1 MKDKK
6 ISFLTIY
13 LTTRSLFM
21 GLKLNELQKV
31 VKNVVKNERNVD
43 TFRGEITRTLGP
55 TILVSRGLERMA
67 ASANEHLDIL
77 EATDKSYEKI
87 RPALLLKFIDST
99 SPAIRKL
106 VARLLPETF
115 LKRFMKDSDPLVRS
129 AVAVRMPLR
138 LINEMI
144 RYFPNDDMLRQI
156 FKDKRLSEAGL
167 PTPKVE
173 DEEFDIYGIKPIG
186 NISSNFDYPD
196 LTDSWYD
203 TLAIK
208 IISTYGRDIEQQWEE
223 AIVHRYVDSMA
234 SMGVKVDLQ
243 RLLDSIYELLE
254 KREDAAL
261 KENSLASLAARLRLE
276 ETVIM
281 PVIPGIDPVLQLV
294 ESKTSPGTYI
304 KKFEELFSVKY
315 TTSKNP
321 AANIIAEAT
330 SHVQHPISA
339 QLSSNSIRSIDE
351 RAVDTY
357 VNVWNSKN
365 KMNGENYYNLVWTQG
380 NKNRTI
386 NFSLEL
392 K

>member
-115 LKRFMKDSDPLVRS
+115 LKRFMKDSDPSVRS

-208 IISTYGRDIEQQWEE
+208 IINTYGRDIEQQWEE
-223 AIVHRYVDSMA
+223 AIVHRYVNSMA

>member
-1 MKDKK
+1 
-6 ISFLTIY
+6 
-13 LTTRSLFM
+13 M

-31 VKNVVKNERNVD
+31 VKNVVKNERNID
-43 TFRGEITRTLGP
+43 AFRGEITRTLGP
-55 TILVSRGLERMA
+55 TILISRGLERMA
-67 ASANEHLDIL
+67 ASANDRLDIL
-77 EATDKSYEKI
+77 EVTDKSYEKI

-99 SPAIRKL
+99 SPTVRKL

-115 LKRFMKDSDPLVRS
+115 LKRFMNYSYPSVRS

-138 LINEMI
+138 LVNEMI
-144 RYFPNDDMLRQI
+144 RHFPKDDMLRQI

-186 NISSNFDYPD
+186 NVSNGVDYPN
-196 LTDSWYD
+196 LTDSWYT
-203 TLAIK
+203 TLALK
-208 IISTYGRDIEQQWEE
+208 IINTYGRDIEQQWEE
-223 AIVHRYVDSMA
+223 AIAHRYVDSMA
-234 SMGVKVDLQ
+234 SMGVEVDLQ
-243 RLLDSIYELLE
+243 HLLDSIYELLE

-281 PVIPGIDPVLQLV
+281 PIIPGIDPVLQLV
-294 ESKTSPGTYI
+294 ESKTSPGSYI

-330 SHVQHPISA
+330 SRVQHPISA

-351 RAVDTY
+351 QAVDAY
-357 VNVWNSKN
+357 VNIWNSKN

-380 NKNRTI
+380 DENRTV

>member
-1 MKDKK
+1 
-6 ISFLTIY
+6 
-13 LTTRSLFM
+13 M

-31 VKNVVKNERNVD
+31 VKNVVKNERNID
-43 TFRGEITRTLGP
+43 AFRGEITRTLGP
-55 TILVSRGLERMA
+55 TILISRGLERMA
-67 ASANEHLDIL
+67 ASANDRLDIL
-77 EATDKSYEKI
+77 EVTDKSYEKI

-99 SPAIRKL
+99 SPTVRKL
-106 VARLLPETF
+106 IARLLPETF
-115 LKRFMKDSDPLVRS
+115 LKRFMKDSDPSVRS

-144 RYFPNDDMLRQI
+144 RYFPKDDMLRQI

-186 NISSNFDYPD
+186 NISSSFDYPD
-196 LTDSWYD
+196 LTDSWYN
-203 TLAIK
+203 TLALK
-208 IISTYGRDIEQQWEE
+208 IINTYGRDIEQQWEE
-223 AIVHRYVDSMA
+223 AIAHRYVDSMA
-234 SMGVKVDLQ
+234 SMGVEVDLQ
-243 RLLDSIYELLE
+243 HLLDSIYELLE

-281 PVIPGIDPVLQLV
+281 PIIPGIDPVLQLI

-330 SHVQHPISA
+330 SRVQHPISA

-380 NKNRTI
+380 DKNRTV

>member
-1 MKDKK
+1 
-6 ISFLTIY
+6 
-13 LTTRSLFM
+13 
-21 GLKLNELQKV
+21 
-31 VKNVVKNERNVD
+31 
-43 TFRGEITRTLGP
+43 
-55 TILVSRGLERMA
+55 
-67 ASANEHLDIL
+67 
-77 EATDKSYEKI
+77 
-87 RPALLLKFIDST
+87 
-99 SPAIRKL
+99 
-106 VARLLPETF
+106 
-115 LKRFMKDSDPLVRS
+115 
-129 AVAVRMPLR
+129 
-138 LINEMI
+138 
-144 RYFPNDDMLRQI
+144 MLRQI

-186 NISSNFDYPD
+186 NISSSFDYPD
-196 LTDSWYD
+196 LTDSWYN
-203 TLAIK
+203 TLALK
-208 IISTYGRDIEQQWEE
+208 IINTYGRDIEQQWEE
-223 AIVHRYVDSMA
+223 AIAHRYVDSMA
-234 SMGVKVDLQ
+234 SMGVEVDLQ
-243 RLLDSIYELLE
+243 HLLDSIYELLE

-276 ETVIM
+276 ETAIM
-281 PVIPGIDPVLQLV
+281 PIIPGIDPVLQLI
-294 ESKTSPGTYI
+294 ESKTSPGAYI

-330 SHVQHPISA
+330 SRVQHPISA

-380 NKNRTI
+380 DKNRTV